1 MFLELIIISII
12 LFLYLSSNNLLN
24 LDIITNSNLPNNII
38 KNYKV
43 AIVATLFILILLV
56 PGLFKNLLSSLFNI
70 KEKNITN
77 NDLLDELNFVN
88 NVRSITEYYKNH
100 TKNLEDEKK
109 RFILSKQN
117 YKCSSCPSILNEDNS
132 ILDLILSL
140 NKGGTTDMS
149 NIQVLCRNC
158 YNKKNMFDK
167 LL

>member
-12 LFLYLSSNNLLN
+12 LFLYLSTNNLLN
-24 LDIITNSNLPNNII
+24 INTIINSNLPNII
-38 KNYKV
+38 SNNYMV
-43 AIVATLFILILLV
+43 VFIAILFILILLA
-56 PGLFKNLLSSLFNI
+56 PGVFKNILSSLFNI
-70 KEKNITN
+70 KEKNISN
-77 NDLLDELNFVN
+77 NEIIDELNFVN
-88 NVRSITEYYKNH
+88 NVRSITEYYKNQ
-100 TKNLEDEKK
+100 TKNLENEKK

-117 YKCSSCPSILNEDNS
+117 YKCSGCPNILNEDNS

-149 NIQVLCRNC
+149 NIQVLCLNC